1 MYNETAY
8 GLGANSCII
17 RDIAE
22 YGARRAAEIGDENV
36 FNFTIGN
43 PSLPT
48 PPEVTQALVDILH
61 DTDNLAIHSYTPAI
75 GDAACR
81 AAIAADLNSRYGA
94 DVSAEDLFIGCGAS
108 PELAAVFQ
116 AVSFPGAEIVALAPY
131 FPEYRPFVEA
141 AGAKFVVVPPDLP
154 DFQICTAAVEAALTP
169 NTAAV
174 IVNSPNNPAGTVY
187 TEQSLMALSDLLRRK
202 AKEYGHPIYL
212 VSDDP
217 YRELTYGGVEAV
229 FLPKL
234 YDDTIVCYSYSK
246 SLTLPGERIGYIYVP
261 KACADSRALY
271 VAICGAARAIGHI
284 CAPSLWQKV
293 IARCAHLRPDLTD
306 YDRNR
311 RALYEGL
318 TKAGYE
324 VAKPDGAFYMFVK
337 APGGSSVAFAEKAKK
352 YDLFIVPGDDF
363 GCPEYFRLCYCGCLE
378 KIQKSLPIFEK
389 LMEE

>member
-1 MYNETAY
+1 MYNKTAY
-8 GLGANSCII
+8 EMGTNGCTI
-17 RDIAE
+17 RELAA
-22 YGARRAAEIGDENV
+22 YGAARAQIVGEENV

-43 PSLPT
+43 PSLPA
-48 PPEVTQALVDILH
+48 PREVTDTVRDIL
-61 DTDNLAIHSYTPAI
+61 DNMDNLAIHSYTNANGSLAAREAI
-75 GDAACR
+75 SK
-81 AAIAADLNSRYGA
+81 DLNDRFGTDITA
-94 DVSAEDLFIGCGAS
+94 DELFLGCGAS

-154 DFQICTAAVEAALTP
+154 DFQICTEAVEAALTP

-337 APGGSSVAFAEKAKK
+337 APGGNSVAFAEKAKQ

-363 GCPEYFRLCYCGCLE
+363 GCPEYFRLCYCGPLE